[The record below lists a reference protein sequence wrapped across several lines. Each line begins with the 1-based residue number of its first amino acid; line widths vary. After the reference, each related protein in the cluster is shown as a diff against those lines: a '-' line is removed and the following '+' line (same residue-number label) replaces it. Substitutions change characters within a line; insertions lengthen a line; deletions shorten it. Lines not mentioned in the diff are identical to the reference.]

1 MAADLSVAS
10 IRACVDAYWAIK
22 TGAASPGGWAVV
34 LAFSLASAAAG
45 FVALRGRRK
54 ADRILW
60 AAMGAILAGLA
71 ANAQL
76 DLLGGM
82 TEIGRCFARLDGWYG
97 ARRALQG
104 HLMTGLWATCAVVA
118 FLLWR
123 LRRGLRSAMAAL
135 AGFALIL
142 ATTGV
147 RAVSLHHMDSL
158 INFTFAGATAGAW
171 AELLG
176 ASLIIGNAIW
186 LLALIT
192 GRISPRSRCGRGSD
206 ALNPAIDLSGHN

>member
-1 MAADLSVAS
+1 MAADITAAS
-10 IRACVDAYWAIK
+10 IGACVDAYWAIK
-22 TGAASPGGWAVV
+22 TGAAAPGGWAVA

-60 AAMGAILAGLA
+60 ATMGVALAGLA

-82 TEIGRCFARLDGWYG
+82 TEIGRCFARLEGWY
-97 ARRALQG
+97 ATRRAMQE
-104 HLMTGLWATCAVVA
+104 HLMTGLWATCGGVG

-123 LRRGLRSAMAAL
+123 LRRGLRTAFAAL
-135 AGFALIL
+135 TGFAVIL
-142 ATTGV
+142 ATTAA
-147 RAVSLHHMDSL
+147 RAVSLHDMDSL
-158 INFTFAGATAGAW
+158 INFTVAGATMGAW

-176 ASLIIGNAIW
+176 AALVFANALW
-186 LLALIT
+186 LLALIN
-192 GRISPRSRCGRGSD
+192 GRIQRT
-206 ALNPAIDLSGHN
+206 AIANAPA